1 MVKWSTC
8 LFRNVPKSSDQVYLQ
23 HISLHNVSQLA
34 CSDRINMNNSLLEE
48 LCLLKQDQ
56 INNYFVV
63 VYSPLFTGEYILC
76 QLSVLDKTMINF
88 LFPVIVVLKA
98 AVLSLALFTK
108 YLGMS
113 KLKITRCPRK
123 LQQHD
128 ILYLELVSS
137 LLHLTMTFTVLRIW
151 HSSSMTSSVPTLV
164 QGSVSSNNQYFFRD
178 IFV

>member
-113 KLKITRCPRK
+113 KLKITWCPRK
-123 LQQHD
+123 LFLFN
-128 ILYLELVSS
+128 ICRWAFWKR
-137 LLHLTMTFTVLRIW
+137 TF
-151 HSSSMTSSVPTLV
+151 
-164 QGSVSSNNQYFFRD
+164 
-178 IFV
+178 